1 MSQVNIPSSQHAG
14 DVAPRVPISLR
25 LPPQIISAVDTFAA
39 DNRMTKTDAFMFF
52 VQKGMDAS
60 AAEPREQK
68 LDAIDRRLERIEEL
82 LRVKEGA

>member
-1 MSQVNIPSSQHAG
+1 MSQVTTPLSQHAG

-25 LPPQIISAVDTFAA
+25 LPPQIINAVDAFAT

-60 AAEPREQK
+60 AAEPQGAK

>member
-1 MSQVNIPSSQHAG
+1 MSQVNIPLSQHAG

-60 AAEPREQK
+60 AEEPRTAK
-68 LDAIDRRLERIEEL
+68 LESIDRRLERIEEL
-82 LRVKEGA
+82 LRTKEGA

>member
-1 MSQVNIPSSQHAG
+1 MSQVHTPLLQHAG

-25 LPPQIISAVDTFAA
+25 LPPQIISAVDTYAA

-60 AAEPREQK
+60 AREPGEEK
-68 LDAIDRRLERIEEL
+68 LDAIDRRLERIEEM
-82 LRVKEGA
+82 LREKEGA